1 MLRIV
6 PNTDNYFRHQ
16 FLYKCM
22 IVPIIVGFVVLVL
35 LVGFVG
41 YVVSMYNQLVSLNK
55 ECERTWSNISVL
67 LQQRSDELPKLID
80 TAQEYMDYEQETLQQ
95 VIDARS
101 QVQGASNP
109 KQQAEADEQ
118 LKSALGNF
126 FALAEDYPELKAN
139 ENFQNLQE
147 RISSIEEQ
155 ISDRRELYNQ
165 AVTNYNTLINQ
176 IPYVFLANQMNLQR
190 RELYRASD
198 EAREDIDISDAFS
211 QGQDEKQ
218 ESRDKNLEK
227 STEKQR

>member
-1 MLRIV
+1 
-6 PNTDNYFRHQ
+6 
-16 FLYKCM
+16 M
-22 IVPIIVGFVVLVL
+22 IVPIIIGFVILAL
-35 LVGFVG
+35 LIGFVG
-41 YVVSMYNQLVSLNK
+41 YIVSVYNQLVSLNK

-101 QVQGASNP
+101 QVQDASNP

-118 LKSALGNF
+118 LKGALGNF
-126 FALAEDYPELKAN
+126 FALAEDYPELKASK
-139 ENFQNLQE
+139 NFQNLQE

-198 EAREDIDISDAFS
+198 EAREDVDISNAFDK
-211 QGQDEKQ
+211 GQTERQKS
-218 ESRDKNLEK
+218 ENKNLEK
-227 STEKQR
+227 SKEKQR